1 MVAVL
6 DEPGEA
12 FVAIELKVVGHG
24 VVGDAKNARDLE
36 VGDAEAVP
44 SDGHQAP
51 PKTLLALRV
60 VERLCD
66 LREFGFG
73 KQAFDHAA

>member
-1 MVAVL
+1 VVAVL
-6 DEPGEA
+6 HESGEA
-12 FVAIELKVVGHG
+12 FVAIALKVVGRG
-24 VVGDAKNARDLE
+24 VVGDAENARDLG

-51 PKTLLALRV
+51 PQTLLELRV
-60 VERLCD
+60 VTRLCD

>member
-6 DEPGEA
+6 HEPGEA

-24 VVGDAKNARDLE
+24 VVGDAENARDLG
-36 VGDAEAVP
+36 VGDAEAVH

-51 PKTLLALRV
+51 FQTLLALRV
-60 VERLCD
+60 IARRCD
-66 LREFGFG
+66 LRKFGFG